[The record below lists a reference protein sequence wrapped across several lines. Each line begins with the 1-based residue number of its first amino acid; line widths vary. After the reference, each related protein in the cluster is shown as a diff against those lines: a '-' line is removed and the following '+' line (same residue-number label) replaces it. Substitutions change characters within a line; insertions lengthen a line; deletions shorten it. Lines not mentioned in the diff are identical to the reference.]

1 MIDLYRSLLMCT
13 IELVV
18 RGTLELLISAVEGIT
33 EGITLALS
41 SLRTEIQQD
50 IQTANNA
57 IASAVKT
64 INTVTSLVNVNLN
77 VPQFDIPSLDGLA
90 NIQIP
95 TTFQDQLRNL
105 NSTLPTLEELRDSL
119 DQVLAIPFKKLK
131 EEMNG
136 TFGEL
141 EKNITVSALPTPQI
155 DSASASKSAVDL
167 CASMDTSFLD
177 DITQSLAKLAKI
189 ATGLLIL
196 AFFLLWIALIV
207 WEWWIWKLMKEQAES
222 VEELVA
228 EDVKH
233 GKIVDGM
240 RMVQMVEHP
249 VVEKYGG
256 YLVRRVTRKNST
268 DNNLRWF
275 GKFSCLFF
283 FNTMSNPFAF
293 LDVVAYITHPPALLL
308 LGFGALTFLTMQIQ
322 LSAVHALRER
332 STAEAEVAISD
343 HSRSLGVAINEA
355 MLGHSEAYANDMNAV
370 IRGWQDTIDST
381 VFGPWLNTT
390 TVALNTT
397 LVDFYDRVE
406 QGQFALVFEKHF
418 RD

>member
-18 RGTLELLISAVEGIT
+18 RGLLELLISAVEGIT

-57 IASAVKT
+57 IASAVKA

-207 WEWWIWKLMKEQAES
+207 WEWWSWKLMKE
-222 VEELVA
+222 
-228 EDVKH
+228 
-233 GKIVDGM
+233 
-240 RMVQMVEHP
+240 
-249 VVEKYGG
+249 
-256 YLVRRVTRKNST
+256 
-268 DNNLRWF
+268 
-275 GKFSCLFF
+275 
-283 FNTMSNPFAF
+283 
-293 LDVVAYITHPPALLL
+293 
-308 LGFGALTFLTMQIQ
+308 
-322 LSAVHALRER
+322 
-332 STAEAEVAISD
+332 
-343 HSRSLGVAINEA
+343 
-355 MLGHSEAYANDMNAV
+355 
-370 IRGWQDTIDST
+370 
-381 VFGPWLNTT
+381 
-390 TVALNTT
+390 
-397 LVDFYDRVE
+397 
-406 QGQFALVFEKHF
+406 
-418 RD
+418 